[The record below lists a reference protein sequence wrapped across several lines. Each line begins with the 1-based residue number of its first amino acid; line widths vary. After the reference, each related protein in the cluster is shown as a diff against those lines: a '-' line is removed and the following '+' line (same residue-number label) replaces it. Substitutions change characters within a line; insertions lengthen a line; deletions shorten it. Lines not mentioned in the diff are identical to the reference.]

1 MSLTKEE
8 CEKALENL
16 KEPTDNWY
24 SSELQLAENN
34 DEPIEYKNQ
43 ESLDLIEKL
52 IKKHF
57 NLKEKYSKILDD
69 VHDYRYET
77 HAMKMTIRN
86 LCKYFGVKNEEELKN
101 IYLNPPLKFEELKVG
116 MWVWD
121 RRDNKYVH
129 IYMTRIY
136 EYDTGCF
143 FKGQKL
149 LRIYCDSGWYD
160 TEFVENRFYR
170 KQVEE

>member
-86 LCKYFGVKNEEELKN
+86 LCEHFGVKNEEELKN

-121 RRDNKYVH
+121 NGYDMWNRILEIRINCAGELEIEFYYNLEDDEE
-129 IYMTRIY
+129 IYNDIF
-136 EYDTGCF
+136 E
-143 FKGQKL
+143 
-149 LRIYCDSGWYD
+149 
-160 TEFVENRFYR
+160 ENRFYR